1 MMVFRNLTIRARIG
15 LTMAFLAVLLGI
27 TGVLGLYGMTR
38 SNDSTREIFT
48 NQMPS
53 AVNVAVSEMFAARER
68 LALDRAALLAGTP
81 DSAAAVERSRAMRV
95 QSDAWWQKYLALPRG
110 ADEDRLAQEVAA
122 RRKVLQDSCDAFG
135 SAVAAGDHDRIG
147 EGAKQLQARY
157 NELAVAGEALRTF
170 QFTDAQARFDRAES
184 VFETM
189 RVLSIV
195 VLVAGIGAAVLS
207 WLTLSRAIGRP
218 IADALAHFDAISAGD
233 LRRPIVVDRR
243 DEMGQLLEGLARMQ
257 RGLVDTV
264 RTVRGGSESIAT
276 AARQI
281 AAGNIDLS
289 SRTEEQAAALQ
300 ETASSMEQLTGTVK
314 QNADNARQASSLA
327 ANASEI
333 ANKGNTVVG
342 QVVGTMGEINDSSA
356 KIADIIAIIEG
367 IAFQTNILALNAAVE
382 AARAGEEGRGFA
394 VVAGEVRSLAQRSS
408 SAAKEIK
415 ALIDASVERIRT
427 GSTLVDEAGRTM
439 SDVIGAVQ
447 RVTDIMGE
455 IAAASEEQSG
465 GIDQVARAVAQMDEV
480 TQQNAALVEEAA
492 AAAQSLD
499 EQAARLRETAAVFQL
514 DDETA
519 RAGTA
524 VAVAA
529 RHAPRAAAAPPA
541 LPRASNATP
550 RRNARPPRCR
560 RASLSPHRPR
570 PRRLRRPPAATTGRR
585 SDRRA
590 PCIYPHLVTNDARD
604 QRASS
609 FQRWTKCDSA
619 DDRSCVVTC
628 SARRPSTETQERA
641 ACTSCSRARRT
652 GMSVR
657 DCEKNL

>member
-1 MMVFRNLTIRARIG
+1 MVIGNLTIRARIG
-15 LTMAFLAVLLGI
+15 LTMAFLAVLLGVI
-27 TGVLGLYGMTR
+27 GVLGVYGMTR
-38 SNDSTREIFT
+38 SNDATREIFT

-53 AVNVAVSEMFAARER
+53 AVDVAVAEMYAARER

-81 DSAAAVERSRAMRV
+81 DSAAAVERSRAMRT

-110 ADEDRLAQEVAA
+110 PEEDRLAQDVAA
-122 RRKVLQDSCDAFG
+122 KRQALQRSCDAFVG
-135 SAVAAGDHDRIG
+135 LVAAGDHDRIG
-147 EGAKQLQARY
+147 EGAKQLSTLY
-157 NELAVAGEALRTF
+157 NELSVAGEALRNF
-170 QFTDAQARFDRAES
+170 QFTDGQAGFDRAES
-184 VFETM
+184 LYETL

-195 VLVAGIGAAVLS
+195 LLAAGLVAAAFS

-218 IADALAHFDAISAGD
+218 LADALAHFDAIAAGD
-233 LRRPIVVDRR
+233 LRRSIVVHRR
-243 DEMGQLLEGLARMQ
+243 DEMGQLLDGLARMQ

-289 SRTEEQAAALQ
+289 SRTEEQASALQ

-415 ALIDASVERIRT
+415 MLIDASVERIRT

-499 EQAARLRETAAVFQL
+499 EQAARLRETASVFRIDDDAAQPATAAAARQAPRAVP
-514 DDETA
+514 A
-519 RAGTA
+519 AAAVPVSPPAPA
-524 VAVAA
+524 VARNDRDAA
-529 RHAPRAAAAPPA
+529 PKRAAPVRKPAAAAAAPAPV
-541 LPRASNATP
+541 
-550 RRNARPPRCR
+550 
-560 RASLSPHRPR
+560 
-570 PRRLRRPPAATTGRR
+570 AAG
-585 SDRRA
+585 
-590 PCIYPHLVTNDARD
+590 
-604 QRASS
+604 
-609 FQRWTKCDSA
+609 A
-619 DDRSCVVTC
+619 DDW
-628 SARRPSTETQERA
+628 ETF
-641 ACTSCSRARRT
+641 
-652 GMSVR
+652 
-657 DCEKNL
+657 

>member
-1 MMVFRNLTIRARIG
+1 MVIGNLTIRARIG
-15 LTMAFLAVLLGI
+15 LTMAFLAVLLAVIGML
-27 TGVLGLYGMTR
+27 GVYGMTR
-38 SNDSTREIFT
+38 SNDATREIFT

-53 AVNVAVSEMFAARER
+53 AVDVAVAEMYAARER

-81 DSAAAVERSRAMRV
+81 DSAAAVERSRGMRA

-110 ADEDRLAQEVAA
+110 PEEDRLAQDVAA
-122 RRKVLQDSCDAFG
+122 KRLALQRSCDAFG
-135 SAVAAGDHDRIG
+135 SMVAAGDHERIG
-147 EGAKQLQARY
+147 EGAKQLQALY
-157 NELAVAGEALRTF
+157 NDLATAGEALRNF
-170 QFTDAQARFDRAES
+170 QFTDGQAGFDRAES
-184 VFETM
+184 LFETLRM
-189 RVLSIV
+189 LSIA
-195 VLVAGIGAAVLS
+195 LLAAGLIAAVLS

-218 IADALAHFDAISAGD
+218 LAEALAHFDAIAAGD
-233 LRRPIVVDRR
+233 LRRSIVVHRR
-243 DEMGQLLEGLARMQ
+243 DEMGQLLEGLAKMQ

-289 SRTEEQAAALQ
+289 SRTEEQASALQ

-314 QNADNARQASSLA
+314 QNAENARQASSLA

-439 SDVIGAVQ
+439 SDVISAVQ

-499 EQAARLRETAAVFQL
+499 EQAARLRETASVFRIDDDAAAPVAAAACQVPRAV
-514 DDETA
+514 A
-519 RAGTA
+519 APA
-524 VAVAA
+524 VVPVSPPAPAVAA
-529 RHAPRAAAAPPA
+529 RNERNERDAAPRHAAPARKPAAATPAPA
-541 LPRASNATP
+541 LASA
-550 RRNARPPRCR
+550 
-560 RASLSPHRPR
+560 
-570 PRRLRRPPAATTGRR
+570 G
-585 SDRRA
+585 
-590 PCIYPHLVTNDARD
+590 
-604 QRASS
+604 
-609 FQRWTKCDSA
+609 A
-619 DDRSCVVTC
+619 DDW
-628 SARRPSTETQERA
+628 ETF
-641 ACTSCSRARRT
+641 
-652 GMSVR
+652 
-657 DCEKNL
+657 

>member
-1 MMVFRNLTIRARIG
+1 MAFKNLTIRARIG
-15 LTMAFLAVLLGI
+15 FTMAFLAVLLGVI
-27 TGVLGLYGMTR
+27 GGLGVYGMTR
-38 SNDSTREIFT
+38 ANGTTREIFK

-53 AVNVAVSEMFAARER
+53 AVDVSLAEIYSARER

-81 DSAAAVERSRAMRV
+81 DAAAAIERSRGMRA
-95 QSDAWWQKYLALPRG
+95 QSDTWWQKYLALPRG
-110 ADEDRLAQEVAA
+110 PEEDRIAQDVAA
-122 RRKVLQDSCDAFG
+122 KRQALQHECDAFASVLG
-135 SAVAAGDHDRIG
+135 ANQADRIG
-147 EGAKQLQARY
+147 DGAKQLQARY
-157 NELAVAGEALRTF
+157 TDLSTASEALRSY
-170 QFTDAQARFDRAES
+170 QFSDAQANFDHAQS
-184 VFETM
+184 VYETL
-189 RVLSIV
+189 RVLAIV
-195 VLVAGIGAAVLS
+195 ALVAGFAAAVVS

-218 IADALAHFDAISAGD
+218 IADALAHFDAIAAGD

-243 DEMGQLLEGLARMQ
+243 DEMGQLLEGLGKMQ
-257 RGLVDTV
+257 RGLVETV

-408 SAAKEIK
+408 AAAKEIK
-415 ALIDASVERIRT
+415 VLIDASVERIRS

-499 EQAARLRETAAVFQL
+499 EQAGRLRETAAVFQL
-514 DDETA
+514 ADDTSWPGA
-519 RAGTA
+519 AA
-524 VAVAA
+524 PVAV
-529 RHAPRAAAAPPA
+529 RHAPRAPSAAVAAPVAAARDDRDAPPKRAAAAAPVRKPVAAAAAPA
-541 LPRASNATP
+541 QA
-550 RRNARPPRCR
+550 
-560 RASLSPHRPR
+560 
-570 PRRLRRPPAATTGRR
+570 AATGG
-585 SDRRA
+585 
-590 PCIYPHLVTNDARD
+590 
-604 QRASS
+604 
-609 FQRWTKCDSA
+609 A
-619 DDRSCVVTC
+619 DDW
-628 SARRPSTETQERA
+628 ETF
-641 ACTSCSRARRT
+641 
-652 GMSVR
+652 
-657 DCEKNL
+657 

>member
-1 MMVFRNLTIRARIG
+1 MVFRNLTIRARIG
-15 LTMAFLAVLLGI
+15 LTMAFLAVLLGV

-53 AVNVAVSEMFAARER
+53 AVDVSVAEMFAARER

-81 DSAAAVERSRAMRV
+81 DSAAAVERSRAMRT

-110 ADEDRLAQEVAA
+110 AEEDRLAQGVAA
-122 RRKVLQDSCDAFG
+122 RRKVLQDACDAFA
-135 SAVAAGDHDRIG
+135 SAIGTGDHDRIG
-147 EGAKQLQARY
+147 DGAKQLQARY
-157 NELAVAGEALRTF
+157 NELAVAGEALRNF
-170 QFTDAQARFDRAES
+170 QFTDAQARFDQAES

-195 VLVAGIGAAVLS
+195 VLLAGIGAAVLS

-218 IADALAHFDAISAGD
+218 IADALSHFDAIAAGD

-327 ANASEI
+327 ANASDI

-356 KIADIIAIIEG
+356 KIADIITIIEG

-439 SDVIGAVQ
+439 NEVIGAVQ

-499 EQAARLRETAAVFQL
+499 EQATRLRETAAVFQL
-514 DDETA
+514 DDEAA
-519 RAGTA
+519 RADTV
-524 VAVAA
+524 VAAA
-529 RHAPRAAAAPPA
+529 RHAPRTPSAPAAPAQAAARIERDAAPKRAAAAMPA
-541 LPRASNATP
+541 RK
-550 RRNARPPRCR
+550 
-560 RASLSPHRPR
+560 
-570 PRRLRRPPAATTGRR
+570 PAAV
-585 SDRRA
+585 SAA
-590 PCIYPHLVTNDARD
+590 PAPAPAV
-604 QRASS
+604 AS
-609 FQRWTKCDSA
+609 A
-619 DDRSCVVTC
+619 GGDDW
-628 SARRPSTETQERA
+628 ETF
-641 ACTSCSRARRT
+641 
-652 GMSVR
+652 
-657 DCEKNL
+657 

>member
-1 MMVFRNLTIRARIG
+1 MVFRNLTIRARIG
-15 LTMAFLAVLLGI
+15 LTMAFLAVLLGV

-38 SNDSTREIFT
+38 ANDSTREIFT

-53 AVNVAVSEMFAARER
+53 AVNVAVAEVFAARER
-68 LALDRAALLAGTP
+68 LALDRAALLVGTP
-81 DSAAAVERSRAMRV
+81 DSTAAIERSRAMRG

-110 ADEDRLAQEVAA
+110 TEEDRLAQDVAA
-122 RRKVLQDSCDAFG
+122 RRKALQDSCDAFATAIG
-135 SAVAAGDHDRIG
+135 TGDHDQIG
-147 EGAKQLQARY
+147 GGAKQLQARY
-157 NELAVAGEALRTF
+157 NDLAVAGEALRTF
-170 QFTDAQARFDRAES
+170 QFTDAQTRFNQAES

-195 VLVAGIGAAVLS
+195 VLLAGISAAVLS

-218 IADALAHFDAISAGD
+218 IADALSHFDAIAAGD

-243 DEMGQLLEGLARMQ
+243 DEMGQMLEGLARMQ

-281 AAGNIDLS
+281 AAGNTDLS

-327 ANASEI
+327 ANASDI

-455 IAAASEEQSG
+455 IAAASEEQSS

-492 AAAQSLD
+492 AAAQSLE

-514 DDETA
+514 DDEAA
-519 RAGTA
+519 RAGA
-524 VAVAA
+524 VVAVA
-529 RHAPRAAAAPPA
+529 RQAPRAPSAPAAAPAAPTA
-541 LPRASNATP
+541 ARVERDAAPKRAPVVATP
-550 RRNARPPRCR
+550 ARK
-560 RASLSPHRPR
+560 
-570 PRRLRRPPAATTGRR
+570 PAAA
-585 SDRRA
+585 SAA
-590 PCIYPHLVTNDARD
+590 PAPAVATAGG
-604 QRASS
+604 
-609 FQRWTKCDSA
+609 
-619 DDRSCVVTC
+619 DDW
-628 SARRPSTETQERA
+628 ETF
-641 ACTSCSRARRT
+641 
-652 GMSVR
+652 
-657 DCEKNL
+657 